1 MKRRRERDGESGV
14 TVVEF
19 VVLTPILFLLMFGS
33 VQIGLALFARHVAV
47 TAAQEGARVARE
59 DAADPN
65 STATWETDSTDAASG
80 WVTDLLG
87 DLVVATANPIA
98 QSQVAVP
105 LTDPYPQ
112 VGVSVTFQIVSVM
125 PGLDF
130 TENATSIGPVECFY
144 DVNGDCDG
152 Q

>member
-1 MKRRRERDGESGV
+1 VKRRRDKESGV

-65 STATWETDSTDAASG
+65 STWQTDSTNAASG

-87 DLVVATANPIA
+87 DLVVVTPNPIA
-98 QSQVAVP
+98 QSEVTVP
-105 LTDPYPQ
+105 LTDPYPE
-112 VGVSVTFQIVSVM
+112 VGVSVTFEIVSVM

-130 TENATSIGPVECFY
+130 TENATSTGPVECFY
-144 DVNGDCDG
+144 DLNGNCDG
-152 Q
+152 E